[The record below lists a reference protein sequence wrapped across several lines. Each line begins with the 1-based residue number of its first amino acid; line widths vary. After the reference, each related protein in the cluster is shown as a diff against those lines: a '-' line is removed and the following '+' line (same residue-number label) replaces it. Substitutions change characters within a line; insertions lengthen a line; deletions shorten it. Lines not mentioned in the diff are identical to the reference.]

1 MLFCLYPWLLYAWR
15 EIIFEFCNNWVNF
28 PITDSKVYN
37 DSGNDKKYHGARVE
51 VERGIEI

>member
-1 MLFCLYPWLLYAWR
+1 MLFCLYFWFLYVWR

-28 PITDSKVYN
+28 FIIDSKVYN
-37 DSGNDKKYHGARVE
+37 DSGNDKKYYGVRVE